1 MKKYIY
7 LIFLSCLGWIG
18 CSNDDNGNFDVE
30 IDENMFSFI
39 PTEGGAVMHYSLAD
53 RRINKVKAEY
63 TDEYGASVYKVA
75 DYAVDTLMLD
85 GFNQA
90 CENVPVKVSFLD
102 KNEQESKVMHFT
114 FNTRPS
120 A

>member
-1 MKKYIY
+1 MVINLAWSDMKKYIY

-39 PTEGGAVMHYSLAD
+39 PTEGGAIMHYSLAD

-75 DYAVDTLMLD
+75 EASIP
-85 GFNQA
+85 A
-90 CENVPVKVSFLD
+90 
-102 KNEQESKVMHFT
+102 
-114 FNTRPS
+114 
-120 A
+120 